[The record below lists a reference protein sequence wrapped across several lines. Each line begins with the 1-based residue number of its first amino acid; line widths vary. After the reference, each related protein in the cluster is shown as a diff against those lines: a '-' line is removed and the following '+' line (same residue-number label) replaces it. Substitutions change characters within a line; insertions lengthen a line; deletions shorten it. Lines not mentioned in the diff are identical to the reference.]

1 MDIIG
6 RSYMLITSGSIT
18 YREETERTERYGY
31 KHFQNGPDCAIVFI
45 FVVTMYTFFSDRL
58 F

>member
-1 MDIIG
+1 
-6 RSYMLITSGSIT
+6 MLITSGSIA

-45 FVVTMYTFFSDRL
+45 FSDRL